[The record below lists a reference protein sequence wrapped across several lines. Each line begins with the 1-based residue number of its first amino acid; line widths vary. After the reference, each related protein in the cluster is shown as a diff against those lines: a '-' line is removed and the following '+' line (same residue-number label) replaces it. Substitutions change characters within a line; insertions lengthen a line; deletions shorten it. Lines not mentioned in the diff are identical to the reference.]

1 MWVTKLC
8 MIFLGFC
15 CGAAVAGGVFALI
28 ASLGLLPRL
37 AGKTS
42 LAAHFI
48 PLENAVIYGGIAGS
62 VIQIF
67 PHIPLRFGIW
77 FSVLYGLSAGMF
89 TGCLAAALAEVLN
102 VFPVLFR
109 RANVKQ
115 GLSWMVFFFALGK
128 TMGALYYFLRI
139 HP

>member
-1 MWVTKLC
+1 M
-8 MIFLGFC
+8 
-15 CGAAVAGGVFALI
+15 AGGVFALI

-62 VIQIF
+62 IIQLF
-67 PHIPLRFGIW
+67 PNIPLKLGEW
-77 FSVLYGLSAGMF
+77 AGVLYGLSAGMF
-89 TGCLAAALAEVLN
+89 IGCLAAALAEVLN
-102 VFPVLFR
+102 VFPILFR

-128 TMGALYYFLRI
+128 TMGALYYFWRI
-139 HP
+139 NP